1 MVENKKS
8 SFSFRSND
16 LVCTTEAEKVD
27 AEGTI
32 TNIGD
37 LLEPPGRYIRPPKIV
52 IILRGLPGSGKTHF
66 AKDIRT
72 KESDL
77 GSDAPRI
84 LDLDAYFEADGE
96 ASETIV
102 QIKLIWGRNILSKSF
117 HNIRRLSSPMW

>member
-1 MVENKKS
+1 MV
-8 SFSFRSND
+8 F
-16 LVCTTEAEKVD
+16 TTKTERVD
-27 AEGTI
+27 AAGTL

-66 AKDIRT
+66 AKGIRAR
-72 KESDL
+72 ESDL

-96 ASETIV
+96 VSSTIV
-102 QIKLIWGRNILSKSF
+102 SKS
-117 HNIRRLSSPMW
+117 NS